1 MSSINLNYKQLS
13 SGILLVVLVM
23 SLLSVMPVFMVKRA
37 AAADDEPLFKLVA
50 LCPNY
55 SPPRRQWA
63 QIIMNSYQNAG
74 IDATVVFLPYSDMNA
89 RIWGAPSELH
99 GKLFAEGGYDA
110 YFLGHMWGKPFISPL
125 LMWMGYPNTDYFPPN
140 SYSVLYWDSAEQR
153 KLNVILDTWMSTTDS
168 NVRDKAFNDW
178 QKIVYDAEIIMPIM
192 YPLEV
197 QVSNPEVKN
206 IIAPVMPNIGGFE
219 HLYGKTKVVYAS
231 SADWLTLNGA
241 YSPGIHDALLIH
253 TTTENL
259 STFKY
264 TDTVLT
270 ANYENRLATSI
281 TANADATIWTVKLRE
296 NVKFHDGHVM
306 DADDLVYS
314 LYYVGHPSSGSDKSG
329 QSKGYF
335 GANPEFV
342 WLNGTTT
349 TLTDGAK
356 DGGTITAVDSST
368 VTMAC
373 VSSCSTLVP
382 EHTTS
387 PFAGFVYPKHVYE
400 QFEIA
405 SLASNTLN
413 TGIGSITLADGTT
426 WSGPMGTGPY
436 KFVSYDVSTKTV
448 TFEKFEDYWNKA
460 ALEAAGEFVV
470 EEWQFVQIKE
480 KEPALAALKSGTVDI
495 LGYYYQPQ
503 KEWAEGV
510 FGNEWSEV
518 QTWAALGYQVIGFNM
533 QHPVWGTGVDT
544 PVGKADSSKAEEAAQ
559 NVRLALS
566 HLIPRRLIIDSIL
579 GGAGVPGTVPHAPSM
594 IGFDDSLPVREY
606 DPELAKQYLAAA
618 GYDVG
623 AVAAIKVETIDIKA
637 TTVDAAI
644 SSISELNIPAG
655 SKTVKIPSF
664 FLGMSLG
671 LTGTSASPGTG
682 DVYADRLVIVQSSND
697 GGKTWK
703 NVGQTET
710 DSNGEYYTTVTPAST
725 GQYWYRL
732 FHTPITLAQWG
743 PGVVPVGASGQ
754 EVLLTAG
761 FVGVPTYSEVIKVQ
775 VKTLDS
781 QLSLP
786 FVQINQLEA
795 VAQSV
800 SGQVQSLADETS
812 SGFSSVDA
820 SIQDL
825 AGQVTSQINSVASQV
840 DSSSAAS
847 SAANSAQ
854 DADIAELQAALGTA
868 TTISYVAI
876 ILAILLGIVSIVMV
890 KKK

>member
-23 SLLSVMPVFMVKRA
+23 SILSVMPVFMVKRA

-110 YFLGHMWGKPFISPL
+110 YFLGHMWGKPFVSPL

-140 SYSVLYWDSAEQR
+140 SYSVLYWDSADQR
-153 KLNVILDTWMSTTDS
+153 KLNAVLDTWLATTD
-168 NVRDKAFNDW
+168 NAVRDQAFKDW
-178 QKIVYDAEIIMPIM
+178 QEIVYDAEIVMPIM

-197 QVSNPEVKN
+197 QVNNPAVKN
-206 IIAPVMPNIGGFE
+206 IIAPVHPNIGGFE
-219 HLYGKTKVVYAS
+219 HLHGKTKVVYAS

-241 YSPGIHDALLIH
+241 YSPGIHDGLLIH

-264 TDTVLT
+264 SDTVLT
-270 ANYENRLATSI
+270 ANYENRLATSM
-281 TANADATIWTVKLRE
+281 TANADASVWTVKLRE

-314 LYYVGHPSSGSDKSG
+314 LYYVGSPSSGSDKSG
-329 QSKGYF
+329 QAKSYF
-335 GANPEFV
+335 GDNPEFV

-349 TLTDGAK
+349 TLKGGAK
-356 DGGTITAVDSST
+356 DGGTIKAVDSST
-368 VTMAC
+368 VELTC
-373 VSSCSTLVP
+373 ISSCSTLVP

-400 QFEIA
+400 LFEIS

-460 ALEAAGEFVV
+460 ALEAAGEFEV
-470 EEWQFVQIKE
+470 EEWQFIQIKE

-544 PVGKADSSKAEEAAQ
+544 PVGKADPSKAEEAAR

-566 HLIPRRLIIDSIL
+566 HLIPRQLIIDSIL

-594 IGFDDSLPVREY
+594 IGFNDDLPLREY
-606 DPELAKQYLAAA
+606 DPDLADQYLAAA

-623 AVAAIKVETIDIKA
+623 AVSAIQVETIDISAKS
-637 TTVDAAI
+637 VDAAI
-644 SSISELNIPAG
+644 SSISGIPTG
-655 SKTVKIPSF
+655 SETVKIPSF

-671 LTGTSASPGTG
+671 LTGTSSSPGTG
-682 DVYADRLVIVQSSND
+682 DVYANRLVIVQESND

-710 DSNGEYYTTVTPAST
+710 DSDGKYYTTVSPAST

-754 EVLLTAG
+754 EVLKTAG
-761 FVGVPTYSEVIKVQ
+761 FVGVPTYSDIIKVQ

-786 FVQINQLEA
+786 FVQLNQLEA
-795 VAQSV
+795 VAS
-800 SGQVQSLADETS
+800 QVQTLADETS
-812 SGFSSVDA
+812 SGLTSVDS

-825 AGQVTSQINSVASQV
+825 AGQVTSQINSVTSQV

-854 DADIAELQAALGTA
+854 NAEIAELQAALGTA
-868 TTISYVAI
+868 TTVSYVAI
-876 ILAILLGIVSIVMV
+876 ILAILLGIVSIAMAR
-890 KKK
+890 KK